1 MDNLE
6 KKVFET
12 IQKYNLIQRG
22 DRIVVAVSGGPDSI
36 CLLDILNKIKNKNCQ
51 LNPERVAILC
61 HPNPEPMAIF
71 NYLTNNKIC
80 YIIIEV
86 F

>member
-51 LNPERVAILC
+51 LNPEPV
-61 HPNPEPMAIF
+61 AIF

>member
-1 MDNLE
+1 MLCDEIPRVYIYYN
-6 KKVFET
+6 KFYVKC
-12 IQKYNLIQRG
+12 QKYNQELKRQE
-22 DRIVVAVSGGPDSI
+22 
-36 CLLDILNKIKNKNCQ
+36 LKNCQ
-51 LNPERVAILC
+51 LNPERVAQELKNC
-61 HPNPEPMAIF
+61 QLNPEPVAIF